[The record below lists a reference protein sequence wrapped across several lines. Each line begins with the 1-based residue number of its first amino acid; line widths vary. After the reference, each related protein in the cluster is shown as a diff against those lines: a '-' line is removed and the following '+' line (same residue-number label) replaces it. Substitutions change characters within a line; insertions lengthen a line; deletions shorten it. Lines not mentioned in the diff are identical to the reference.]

1 MQPVSKGLMRFA
13 DVAFGSLRVGPSTI
27 FVHYNTCCICWT
39 DMQGLRIEEDGDKIP
54 LEQWKQLR

>member
-27 FVHYNTCCICWT
+27 LVHYNTWILPG
-39 DMQGLRIEEDGDKIP
+39 GLSGDVLGWSRTLLK
-54 LEQWKQLR
+54 